1 MTELD
6 FYYIV
11 LALGLL
17 GTSIIYF
24 TYKAFEYGDRM
35 AQRDGILCSS
45 CSKRVKYHAKML
57 DKQEKLRAKK
67 RIRKIQPPPKIGSI
81 SLSDARKAAK
91 IVSEKRKK
99 R

>member
-1 MTELD
+1 MTDLD

-17 GTSIIYF
+17 STLIIYS

-35 AQRDGILCSS
+35 AMRDGILCSS
-45 CSKRVKYHAKML
+45 CNKRVKYHAKML
-57 DKQEKLRAKK
+57 AKQERLKAK
-67 RIRKIQPPPKIGSI
+67 RIRKIQLPPKTGSI
-81 SLSDARKAAK
+81 SLLDARKAAK

-99 R
+99 K